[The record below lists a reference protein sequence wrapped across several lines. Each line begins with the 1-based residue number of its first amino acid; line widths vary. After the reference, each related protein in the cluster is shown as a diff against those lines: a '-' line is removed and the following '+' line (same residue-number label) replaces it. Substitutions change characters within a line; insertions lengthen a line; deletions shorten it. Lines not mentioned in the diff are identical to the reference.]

1 MEEGN
6 YEQEEQQVDEMMDQ
20 KLSFLDS
27 FLSEDKDVQ
36 RVEDNGGNETQEQTT
51 CSGVNSSSS
60 NCNCNCNSDNCD
72 SDDVLLDKY
81 IESECGLNKKTKAKT
96 LKEMLLYH
104 NNNKNIKR
112 NKHELIESKYGFTT
126 EHAIFTIA
134 VMFVLLILYVLHL
147 LYFVLIV
154 LSFGVFVYML
164 HINKTTILKHK
175 HKLIEYLQ
183 RKQTTSSYAYLHG
196 SNMNELSEIQPDA
209 DNYYYDDEQTQTL
222 IHI

>member
-1 MEEGN
+1 MEETN
-6 YEQEEQQVDEMMDQ
+6 YEQEEQQIDEMDQ

-27 FLSEDKDVQ
+27 FLSEEKDTQ
-36 RVEDNGGNETQEQTT
+36 EDGVNERNETQEQTT
-51 CSGVNSSSS
+51 CGGGNSSSS
-60 NCNCNCNSDNCD
+60 NCNSD
-72 SDDVLLDKY
+72 SDVLLDKY
-81 IESECGLNKKTKAKT
+81 IESECGLNKKTKTKT
-96 LKEMLLYH
+96 LKEMLLCH
-104 NNNKNIKR
+104 NNKNIKC

-126 EHAIFTIA
+126 EHAMFTIA

-154 LSFGVFVYML
+154 CSFGVFVYTL
-164 HINKTTILKHK
+164 HINTPALLKHK

-183 RKQTTSSYAYLHG
+183 RKYTSSYAHC
-196 SNMNELSEIQPDA
+196 NMNELSEIKPDT

>member
-1 MEEGN
+1 MEETN
-6 YEQEEQQVDEMMDQ
+6 YEQEEQQIDEMDQ

-27 FLSEDKDVQ
+27 FLSEEKDTQ
-36 RVEDNGGNETQEQTT
+36 EDGDNERNETQEQTT
-51 CSGVNSSSS
+51 CGGGNNSSS
-60 NCNCNCNSDNCD
+60 NCNSD
-72 SDDVLLDKY
+72 SDVLLDKY
-81 IESECGLNKKTKAKT
+81 IESECGLNKKTKTKT
-96 LKEMLLYH
+96 LKEMLLCH
-104 NNNKNIKR
+104 NNKNIKC

-126 EHAIFTIA
+126 EHAMFTIA

-154 LSFGVFVYML
+154 CSFGVFVYTL
-164 HINKTTILKHK
+164 HINTPALLKHK

-183 RKQTTSSYAYLHG
+183 RKYTSSYAHC
-196 SNMNELSEIQPDA
+196 NMNELSEIKPDT

>member
-1 MEEGN
+1 MEETN
-6 YEQEEQQVDEMMDQ
+6 YEQEEQQIDEMDQ

-27 FLSEDKDVQ
+27 FLSEEKDTQ
-36 RVEDNGGNETQEQTT
+36 EDGVNERNETQEQTT
-51 CSGVNSSSS
+51 CGGGNSSSS
-60 NCNCNCNSDNCD
+60 NCNSD
-72 SDDVLLDKY
+72 SDVLLDKY
-81 IESECGLNKKTKAKT
+81 IESECGLNKKTKTKT
-96 LKEMLLYH
+96 LKEMLICH
-104 NNNKNIKR
+104 NNKNIKC

-126 EHAIFTIA
+126 EHAMFTIA

-154 LSFGVFVYML
+154 CSFGVFVYTL
-164 HINKTTILKHK
+164 HINTPALLKHK

-183 RKQTTSSYAYLHG
+183 RKYTSSYAHC
-196 SNMNELSEIQPDA
+196 NMNELSEIKPDT

>member
-1 MEEGN
+1 MEETN
-6 YEQEEQQVDEMMDQ
+6 YEQEEQQIDEMDQ

-27 FLSEDKDVQ
+27 FLSEEKDTQ
-36 RVEDNGGNETQEQTT
+36 EDGVNERNETQEQTT
-51 CSGVNSSSS
+51 CGGGNNSSS
-60 NCNCNCNSDNCD
+60 NCNSD
-72 SDDVLLDKY
+72 SDVLLDKY
-81 IESECGLNKKTKAKT
+81 IESECGLNKKTKTKT
-96 LKEMLLYH
+96 LKEMLICH
-104 NNNKNIKR
+104 NNKNIKC

-126 EHAIFTIA
+126 EHAMFTIA

-154 LSFGVFVYML
+154 CSFGVFVYML
-164 HINKTTILKHK
+164 HINTPALLKHK

-183 RKQTTSSYAYLHG
+183 RKYTSSYAHC
-196 SNMNELSEIQPDA
+196 NMNELSEIKPDI

>member
-1 MEEGN
+1 MEETN
-6 YEQEEQQVDEMMDQ
+6 YEQEEQQIDEMDQ

-27 FLSEDKDVQ
+27 FLSEEKDTQ
-36 RVEDNGGNETQEQTT
+36 EDGDNERNETQEQTT
-51 CSGVNSSSS
+51 CGGGNNSSS
-60 NCNCNCNSDNCD
+60 NCNCNSD
-72 SDDVLLDKY
+72 SDVLLDKY
-81 IESECGLNKKTKAKT
+81 IESECGLNKKTKTKT
-96 LKEMLLYH
+96 LKEMLICH
-104 NNNKNIKR
+104 NNKNIKC

-126 EHAIFTIA
+126 EHVMFTIA

-154 LSFGVFVYML
+154 CSFGVFVYTL
-164 HINKTTILKHK
+164 HINTPALLKHK

-183 RKQTTSSYAYLHG
+183 RKYTSSYAHC
-196 SNMNELSEIQPDA
+196 NMNELSEIKPDI

>member
-36 RVEDNGGNETQEQTT
+36 QVEDNGGNETQEQTT
-51 CSGVNSSSS
+51 CDGVNSSNS
-60 NCNCNCNSDNCD
+60 NCNCNSDNCD

-104 NNNKNIKR
+104 NNKNIKR
-112 NKHELIESKYGFTT
+112 NKYELIESKYGFTT
-126 EHAIFTIA
+126 EHGLFTIA

-183 RKQTTSSYAYLHG
+183 RKQTTSYAHLRG
-196 SNMNELSEIQPDA
+196 NMNELSEIQPDA

>member
-6 YEQEEQQVDEMMDQ
+6 YEQEEQQIDEMMDQ

-27 FLSEDKDVQ
+27 FLSEDKDAQ
-36 RVEDNGGNETQEQTT
+36 QVEDNVGNETQEQTT
-51 CSGVNSSSS
+51 CSGVNSSNS
-60 NCNCNCNSDNCD
+60 NCNCNNDNCD
-72 SDDVLLDKY
+72 NDVLLDKY

-104 NNNKNIKR
+104 NNKNIKR

-154 LSFGVFVYML
+154 LSFGVLVYML
-164 HINKTTILKHK
+164 HINKPTILKHK

-183 RKQTTSSYAYLHG
+183 RKQTTSYAHLRG
-196 SNMNELSEIQPDA
+196 NMNELSEIQPDA